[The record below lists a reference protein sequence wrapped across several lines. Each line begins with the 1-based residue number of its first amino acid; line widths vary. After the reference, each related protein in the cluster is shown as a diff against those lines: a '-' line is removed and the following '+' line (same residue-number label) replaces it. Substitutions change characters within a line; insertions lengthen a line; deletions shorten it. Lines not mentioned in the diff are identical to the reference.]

1 MTDET
6 KRKAIIFLI
15 LAALITVLL
24 AAALPQF
31 ELQKGVPLP
40 AGSNQTKTADD
51 DVLEPPLLISLQ
63 TYLKSVI
70 GLFLLIVTI
79 YLAVKWRRQ
88 MNLRD
93 TVQILLV
100 IAAASLI
107 LTSLLYAFSQVE
119 ISIIPTAVEI
129 LPPEIPA
136 VGMPLAPVPA
146 SLLWLVWVGLAG
158 VILLLVI
165 GMMRVRFQQKGGRDA
180 LVLEAEQALGAL
192 KAGQDFSN
200 VIIHCYEQMS
210 LVLKKEQGLTLENTM
225 TAREFEALLEKR
237 GVPNPPVRQLT
248 QLFEIARYAEQA
260 PGPAEEVRAIECLNS
275 IARYSQNRVHGQA
288 K

>member
-1 MTDET
+1 
-6 KRKAIIFLI
+6 
-15 LAALITVLL
+15 
-24 AAALPQF
+24 
-31 ELQKGVPLP
+31 
-40 AGSNQTKTADD
+40 
-51 DVLEPPLLISLQ
+51 LISLQ